1 METSNR
7 FWSLAKVGVI
17 VHIVT
22 RSPRL
27 PAVALALSPGSLSH
41 TFTLPSTMMGANP
54 MTSVSSP
61 SETHP
66 IERSMNAVRSIVR
79 AQRINTRAVELKMG
93 ISLAQLFV
101 LQQLAERP
109 ADSLN
114 ELAERTATH
123 QSSVSVVV
131 RRLVERGLVSRTASA
146 NDRRRIEIEVTPAGR
161 ELLSGAPVTV
171 SMELVAALR
180 RMSRSD
186 REQLAELLE
195 RWLREARIDF
205 TSPPMLGEEEDRL

>member
-1 METSNR
+1 
-7 FWSLAKVGVI
+7 
-17 VHIVT
+17 
-22 RSPRL
+22 
-27 PAVALALSPGSLSH
+27 
-41 TFTLPSTMMGANP
+41 MGTNP
-54 MTSVSSP
+54 MTTVSQT
-61 SETHP
+61 SEAYA

-101 LQQLAERP
+101 LQQLAERS

-161 ELLSGAPVTV
+161 ELLAGAPVTV
-171 SMELVAALR
+171 SMELMAALR
-180 RMSRSD
+180 RMPRAD
-186 REQLAELLE
+186 RDQLADLLE
-195 RWLREARIDF
+195 RWLREAKIDF
-205 TSPPMLGEEEDRL
+205 TTPPMFGEEE

>member
-1 METSNR
+1 MSATSIPSAPPNMNETE
-7 FWSLAKVGVI
+7 
-17 VHIVT
+17 
-22 RSPRL
+22 
-27 PAVALALSPGSLSH
+27 
-41 TFTLPSTMMGANP
+41 
-54 MTSVSSP
+54 SSA
-61 SETHP
+61 HA

-101 LQQLAERP
+101 LQQLAERS

-180 RMSRSD
+180 RMSRAD
-186 REQLAELLE
+186 REQLADLLE
-195 RWLREARIDF
+195 RWLREAKIDF
-205 TSPPMLGEEEDRL
+205 GSPPMLGEEE

>member
-1 METSNR
+1 
-7 FWSLAKVGVI
+7 
-17 VHIVT
+17 
-22 RSPRL
+22 
-27 PAVALALSPGSLSH
+27 
-41 TFTLPSTMMGANP
+41 MGANP
-54 MTSVSSP
+54 MTTISP
-61 SETHP
+61 TSEAHA

-101 LQQLAERP
+101 LQQLAERS

-131 RRLVERGLVSRTASA
+131 RRLVERGLASRTASA
-146 NDRRRIEIEVTPAGR
+146 NDRRRIEIAVTAAGR
-161 ELLSGAPVTV
+161 ELLAGAPVTV

-180 RMSRSD
+180 RMPRSD
-186 REQLAELLE
+186 REQLADLLE

-205 TSPPMLGEEEDRL
+205 TTPPMLGEDEEAGL

>member
-1 METSNR
+1 MSATPVQHAPPMTNQHD
-7 FWSLAKVGVI
+7 
-17 VHIVT
+17 VHIAQT
-22 RSPRL
+22 
-27 PAVALALSPGSLSH
+27 
-41 TFTLPSTMMGANP
+41 
-54 MTSVSSP
+54 
-61 SETHP
+61 
-66 IERSMNAVRSIVR
+66 IERSMNSVRSIVR
-79 AQRINTRAVELKMG
+79 ALRINTRAVELKMG

-101 LQQLAERP
+101 LQQLAERS

-146 NDRRRIEIEVTPAGR
+146 NDRRRIEIEVTPSGR
-161 ELLSGAPVTV
+161 DLLAGAPVTV

-180 RMSRSD
+180 RMSRAD
-186 REQLAELLE
+186 RESLADLLE

-205 TSPPMLGEEEDRL
+205 TTPPMLGEEEDRL